1 MCRVLVVPRALYN
14 ALSADFPL
22 STAAIMDNLVA
33 RAEEVRC
40 TVWFVVRA
48 VEDLAAMHIGAKN
61 GFAAILPCNITLQ
74 CPTQTKT
81 CKTHVLCIVACIVL
95 QMLQHN
101 SPRWELSTEP
111 SSSMGVVEL
120 QFATQEVLPR
130 NDPLHQLQQES
141 NHGYPALQQLP
152 ITQKQTLANLL
163 RVRALV
169 SATRARLEQQ
179 RTHEFLHACSSGNL
193 ERIRVVRRWQQHCYM

>member
-1 MCRVLVVPRALYN
+1 
-14 ALSADFPL
+14 
-22 STAAIMDNLVA
+22 
-33 RAEEVRC
+33 
-40 TVWFVVRA
+40 
-48 VEDLAAMHIGAKN
+48 
-61 GFAAILPCNITLQ
+61 
-74 CPTQTKT
+74 
-81 CKTHVLCIVACIVL
+81 
-95 QMLQHN
+95 
-101 SPRWELSTEP
+101 
-111 SSSMGVVEL
+111 MGVVEL

-193 ERIRVVRRWQQHCYM
+193 ERIRVVRRWQQHCYI